1 VGEEKTV
8 LISEKVDKCA
18 QHLISW
24 YGFKNQLQKAAE
36 ESKEYESALDDLI
49 VLPLI
54 DCVVC
59 EKKCDE
65 FREAVESLIDETADA
80 IFTAYQVAKMIGLEK
95 VIERI
100 EYKANRAVER
110 INA

>member
-1 VGEEKTV
+1 MGAEETV

-18 QHLISW
+18 QHLLSW
-24 YGFKNQLQKAAE
+24 YGFKNQLQKAVE
-36 ESKEYESALDDLI
+36 ESTEYESALDDLL
-49 VLPLI
+49 VFPLI
-54 DCVVC
+54 ECVVC

-65 FREAVESLIDETADA
+65 FRKAVESLIDETADV
-80 IFTAYQVAKMIGLEK
+80 IFTAYQIAKMFGLKK

-100 EYKANRAVER
+100 EFKANRAVER